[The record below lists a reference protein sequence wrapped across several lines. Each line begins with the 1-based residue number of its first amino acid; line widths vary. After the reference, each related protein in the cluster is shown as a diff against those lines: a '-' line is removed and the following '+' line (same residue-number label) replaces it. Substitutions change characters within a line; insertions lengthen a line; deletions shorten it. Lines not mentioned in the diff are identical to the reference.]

1 MLSDLLVVPTKGG
14 SHEVG
19 GYLRGQGGGG
29 LLSDEKP
36 QKHSRKGNFFV
47 RGTPPKRPKLEMAID
62 EKRWENLRDRPIQTI
77 IYHETGDLILTPK
90 SVWSNIHK

>member
-1 MLSDLLVVPTKGG
+1 
-14 SHEVG
+14 
-19 GYLRGQGGGG
+19 
-29 LLSDEKP
+29 
-36 QKHSRKGNFFV
+36 
-47 RGTPPKRPKLEMAID
+47 MAID